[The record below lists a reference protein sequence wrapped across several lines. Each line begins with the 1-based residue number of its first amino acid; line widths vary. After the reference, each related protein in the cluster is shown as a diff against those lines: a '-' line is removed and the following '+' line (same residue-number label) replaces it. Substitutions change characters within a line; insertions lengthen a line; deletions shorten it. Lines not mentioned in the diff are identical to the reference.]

1 MRGGLWDTEG
11 HAAFNVFRLQN
22 QRIQPL
28 VWGNTGDLK
37 SSVLLHKVVTSINRW
52 RLVFA
57 LSIALYLT
65 AARRRTYRWPAA
77 ARLTHLIRVSGSRRQ
92 RDRNEH
98 TTHTNTHTIYIHI
111 LYSAGVCWQDP
122 AWDLNI
128 FLKLLC
134 DLMETYR
141 TADKQCCCRCC
152 CCCWWWSSCMLTLLA
167 QRLQQTF
174 PVKPSNPAV
183 EMICKFLYWCC
194 CLFVTLQRVIIVT

>member
-52 RLVFA
+52 MLVFA

-98 TTHTNTHTIYIHI
+98 TTHTNTQTHQHTHYLHTHSVFCRRV
-111 LYSAGVCWQDP
+111 LTGSCLRFKHLP
-122 AWDLNI
+122 
-128 FLKLLC
+128 
-134 DLMETYR
+134 ETLVWFDGNVQNSR
-141 TADKQCCCRCC
+141 
-152 CCCWWWSSCMLTLLA
+152 
-167 QRLQQTF
+167 
-174 PVKPSNPAV
+174 
-183 EMICKFLYWCC
+183 
-194 CLFVTLQRVIIVT
+194 